1 MDIKEQIR
9 NKYFT
14 PTESVNTVYDIFK
27 DFFNEVRVDLQVN
40 KEFKDYLNYF
50 LLERQN
56 ENILNRLSNYNL
68 NLTIDIAEFKRL
80 NTAIPPFFIFVHFP
94 DVTITNEHN
103 DSINIK
109 DLYARIPIYW
119 NGTLNYGFE
128 MIVATYTRILFNAGY
143 CHSHLHQLYGNKPY
157 FDSPCLG
164 TGPLVETCNVLTS
177 NFTEDNWRLFCVE
190 LSRYVTVESLLG
202 VPYYRMTDI
211 NDGNNN
217 KPIKIH
223 NVSDYIWDHKKLLI
237 ETVHNLVSKKLLN
250 FKYINGEYNFANS
263 EAKLIRIISNEFIAI
278 YNDKFNKKEVNE
290 TLLQLVNRNFIKK
303 VKYYNNNYYYIG
315 SVINKIPSNNVLFTF
330 KGKEIKTVITD
341 DITDI
346 KQTYILSPDKISYIA
361 TKLLEFIN
369 INYGKEQ
376 IN

>member
-9 NKYFT
+9 NKYYT

-40 KEFKDYLNYF
+40 NKFKRYLDIILEITKETEL
-50 LLERQN
+50 
-56 ENILNRLSNYNL
+56 NILSSYNL
-68 NLTIDIAEFKRL
+68 NNTIDVVKIIDNYTTES
-80 NTAIPPFFIFVHFP
+80 PFFIFIYFP

-109 DLYARIPIYW
+109 DLYVRIPIYW
-119 NGTLNYGFE
+119 NGTLNHKFE
-128 MIVATYTRILFNAGY
+128 MIVTTYTRTLFNAGY
-143 CHSHLHQLYGNKPY
+143 CHSHLYHLYRNKPR
-157 FDSPCLG
+157 FDIPCLG
-164 TGPLVETCNVLTS
+164 TGPLVETCRVLTS
-177 NFTEDNWRLFCVE
+177 NSTEDNWRLFCVE

-202 VPYYRMTDI
+202 TPYFRMTDI
-211 NDGNNN
+211 TDNNSN

-223 NVSDYIWDHKKLLI
+223 NVPNYTWDNKNLLI
-237 ETVHNLVSKKLLN
+237 ETIQNLIIKKLLN

-263 EAKLIRIISNEFIAI
+263 EAELIRIISNEFIAI
-278 YNDKFNKKEVNE
+278 YNDKFNKKEVKE
-290 TLLQLVNRNFIKK
+290 TLLQLANKSFIIK
-303 VKYYNNNYYYIG
+303 VKYFNDTYYSIG
-315 SVINKIPSNNVLFTF
+315 TVRNKIPSDDVLFTF

-346 KQTYILSPDKISYIA
+346 RQIYILNPDAISYIA
-361 TKLLEFIN
+361 TKLLKFIN

>member
-9 NKYFT
+9 NKYLT
-14 PTESVNTVYDIFK
+14 PTESINTVYDIFK

-40 KEFKDYLNYF
+40 KEFKDYLDYLF
-50 LLERQN
+50 EARD
-56 ENILNRLSNYNL
+56 EDNL
-68 NLTIDIAEFKRL
+68 NEIFNYDLNSTLNTVKFKRIY
-80 NTAIPPFFIFVHFP
+80 TEIPPFFIFVHFP

-119 NGTLNYGFE
+119 NGTLNHRFE
-128 MIVATYTRILFNAGY
+128 MIVTTYTRILFNAGY
-143 CHSHLHQLYGNKPY
+143 CHSHLHHLYGNKPI
-157 FDSPCLG
+157 FDTPCLG

-202 VPYYRMTDI
+202 TPYFRMTNISDKRSNKLI
-211 NDGNNN
+211 N
-217 KPIKIH
+217 IH
-223 NVSDYIWDHKKLLI
+223 KVSNYIWDHKELLI
-237 ETVHNLVSKKLLN
+237 ETIHNLISKKLLN
-250 FKYINGEYNFANS
+250 FKYVNGEYNFANS
-263 EAKLIRIISNEFIAI
+263 EAELIRIISNEFIAI

-290 TLLQLVNRNFIKK
+290 TLLQLVNRSFVIK
-303 VKYYNNNYYYIG
+303 VKYYNDNYYYIG
-315 SVINKIPSNNVLFTF
+315 RITNKIPSDAVLFTF
-330 KGKEIKTVITD
+330 KGKEIKTIITD
-341 DITDI
+341 DITNI
-346 KQTYILSPDKISYIA
+346 KETFILNPDKISYIA

>member
-9 NKYFT
+9 NKYLT
-14 PTESVNTVYDIFK
+14 PTESINTVYDIFK

-40 KEFKDYLNYF
+40 KEFKNYLEY
-50 LLERQN
+50 LLEARD
-56 ENILNRLSNYNL
+56 EDNL
-68 NLTIDIAEFKRL
+68 NEIFNYDLNSTLNIAKFKRIYIE
-80 NTAIPPFFIFVHFP
+80 IPPFFIFVHFP

-119 NGTLNYGFE
+119 NGTLNHRFE
-128 MIVATYTRILFNAGY
+128 MIVTTYTRTLFNAGY
-143 CHSHLHQLYGNKPY
+143 CHSHLHHLYGNKPV
-157 FDSPCLG
+157 FDTPCLG

-202 VPYYRMTDI
+202 TPYFRMTNISDKRSNKLI
-211 NDGNNN
+211 N
-217 KPIKIH
+217 IH
-223 NVSDYIWDHKKLLI
+223 KVSNYIWDHKELLI
-237 ETVHNLVSKKLLN
+237 ETIHNLVSKKLLN
-250 FKYINGEYNFANS
+250 FKYVNGEYNFANS
-263 EAKLIRIISNEFIAI
+263 EAELIRIISNEFIAI

-290 TLLQLVNRNFIKK
+290 TLLQLVNRSFVIK
-303 VKYYNNNYYYIG
+303 VKYYNDNYYYIG
-315 SVINKIPSNNVLFTF
+315 RITNKIPSDAVLFTF
-330 KGKEIKTVITD
+330 KGKEIKTIITD

-346 KQTYILSPDKISYIA
+346 KETFILNPDKISYIA

>member
-9 NKYFT
+9 NKYLT
-14 PTESVNTVYDIFK
+14 PTESINTVYDIFK

-40 KEFKDYLNYF
+40 KEFKDSLEYLF
-50 LLERQN
+50 EARD
-56 ENILNRLSNYNL
+56 EDNL
-68 NLTIDIAEFKRL
+68 NEIFNYDLNSTL
-80 NTAIPPFFIFVHFP
+80 NTAKFKRIYTEIPPFFIFVHFP

-103 DSINIK
+103 NSINIK

-119 NGTLNYGFE
+119 NGTLNYRFE
-128 MIVATYTRILFNAGY
+128 MIVTTYTRTLFNAGY
-143 CHSHLHQLYGNKPY
+143 CHSHLHHLYGNKPR
-157 FDSPCLG
+157 FDTPCLG

-202 VPYYRMTDI
+202 TPYFRMTNISDKKSNKLI
-211 NDGNNN
+211 N
-217 KPIKIH
+217 IH
-223 NVSDYIWDHKKLLI
+223 KVSNYIWDHKELLI
-237 ETVHNLVSKKLLN
+237 ETIHNLISKKLLN
-250 FKYINGEYNFANS
+250 FKYVNGEYNFANS
-263 EAKLIRIISNEFIAI
+263 EAELIRIISNEFIAI

-290 TLLQLVNRNFIKK
+290 TLLQLANRSFVIK
-303 VKYYNNNYYYIG
+303 VKYYNDNYYYIG
-315 SVINKIPSNNVLFTF
+315 SITNKIPSDAVLFTF
-330 KGKEIKTVITD
+330 KGKEIKTIITD

-346 KQTYILSPDKISYIA
+346 KETFILNPDKISYVA

>member
-9 NKYFT
+9 NKYYT
-14 PTESVNTVYDIFK
+14 PTESINTVYDIFK

-40 KEFKDYLNYF
+40 KEFKNYLEY
-50 LLERQN
+50 LLEARD
-56 ENILNRLSNYNL
+56 EDNL
-68 NLTIDIAEFKRL
+68 NEIFNYDLNSTLNIVKFKRIYIE
-80 NTAIPPFFIFVHFP
+80 IPPFFIFVHFP

-119 NGTLNYGFE
+119 NGTLNRRFE
-128 MIVATYTRILFNAGY
+128 MIVTTYTRTLFNAGY
-143 CHSHLHQLYGNKPY
+143 CHSHLHHLYGNKPI
-157 FDSPCLG
+157 FDTPCLG

-202 VPYYRMTDI
+202 TPYFRMTDI
-211 NDGNNN
+211 SDKRSN
-217 KPIKIH
+217 KLINIH
-223 NVSDYIWDHKKLLI
+223 KVSNYIWDHKELLI
-237 ETVHNLVSKKLLN
+237 ETIHNLVSKKLLN
-250 FKYINGEYNFANS
+250 FKYVNGEYNFANS
-263 EAKLIRIISNEFIAI
+263 EAELIRIISNEFIAI

-290 TLLQLVNRNFIKK
+290 TLLQLANRSFVIK

-315 SVINKIPSNNVLFTF
+315 RITNKIPSDAVLFTF
-330 KGKEIKTVITD
+330 KGKDIKTVITD

-346 KQTYILSPDKISYIA
+346 KETFILNPDKISYIA

>member
-9 NKYFT
+9 NKYLT
-14 PTESVNTVYDIFK
+14 PTESINTVYDIFK

-40 KEFKDYLNYF
+40 KEFKDCLEYLF
-50 LLERQN
+50 EARD
-56 ENILNRLSNYNL
+56 EDNL
-68 NLTIDIAEFKRL
+68 NEIFNYDLNSTLNTVKFKRIY
-80 NTAIPPFFIFVHFP
+80 TEIPPFFIFVHFP

-119 NGTLNYGFE
+119 NGTLNHRFE
-128 MIVATYTRILFNAGY
+128 MIVTTYTRTLFNAGY
-143 CHSHLHQLYGNKPY
+143 CHSHLHHLYGNKPI
-157 FDSPCLG
+157 FDTPCLG

-202 VPYYRMTDI
+202 TPYFRMTNISDKRSNKLI
-211 NDGNNN
+211 N
-217 KPIKIH
+217 IH
-223 NVSDYIWDHKKLLI
+223 KVSNYIWDHKELLI
-237 ETVHNLVSKKLLN
+237 ETIHNLVSKKLLN
-250 FKYINGEYNFANS
+250 FKYVNGEYNFANS
-263 EAKLIRIISNEFIAI
+263 EAELIRIISNEFIAI

-290 TLLQLVNRNFIKK
+290 TLLQLVNRSFVIK
-303 VKYYNNNYYYIG
+303 VKYYNDNYYYIG
-315 SVINKIPSNNVLFTF
+315 RITNKIPSDAVLFTF
-330 KGKEIKTVITD
+330 KGKEIKTIITD

-346 KQTYILSPDKISYIA
+346 KETFILNPDKISYIA

>member
-9 NKYFT
+9 NKYLT
-14 PTESVNTVYDIFK
+14 PTESINTVYDIFK

-40 KEFKDYLNYF
+40 KEFKNYLEY
-50 LLERQN
+50 LLEARD
-56 ENILNRLSNYNL
+56 EDNL
-68 NLTIDIAEFKRL
+68 NEIFNYDLNSTL
-80 NTAIPPFFIFVHFP
+80 NTAKFKRNYIEIPPFFIFVHFP

-109 DLYARIPIYW
+109 DLYAKIPIYW
-119 NGTLNYGFE
+119 NGTLNHRFE
-128 MIVATYTRILFNAGY
+128 MIVTTYTRTLFNAGY
-143 CHSHLHQLYGNKPY
+143 CHSHLHHLYGNKPV
-157 FDSPCLG
+157 FDTPCLG

-202 VPYYRMTDI
+202 TPYFRMTNISDKISNKLI
-211 NDGNNN
+211 N
-217 KPIKIH
+217 IH
-223 NVSDYIWDHKKLLI
+223 KVSNYILGHKKLLI
-237 ETVHNLVSKKLLN
+237 ETIHNLVSKKLLN
-250 FKYINGEYNFANS
+250 FKYVNGEYNFANS
-263 EAKLIRIISNEFIAI
+263 EAELIRIISNEFIAI

-290 TLLQLVNRNFIKK
+290 TLLQLVNRSFVIK

-315 SVINKIPSNNVLFTF
+315 HITNKIPSDAVLFTF
-330 KGKEIKTVITD
+330 KGKEIKTIITD

-346 KQTYILSPDKISYIA
+346 KETFILNPDKISYIA

-369 INYGKEQ
+369 INYGKKQ

>member
-9 NKYFT
+9 NKYYT
-14 PTESVNTVYDIFK
+14 PTESINTVYDIFK
-27 DFFNEVRVDLQVN
+27 DFFNEVRVDLQIN
-40 KEFKDYLNYF
+40 KEFKNYLEY
-50 LLERQN
+50 LLEARD
-56 ENILNRLSNYNL
+56 EDNL
-68 NLTIDIAEFKRL
+68 NEIFNYDLNSTLNTVKFKRIY
-80 NTAIPPFFIFVHFP
+80 TEISPFFIFVHFP

-119 NGTLNYGFE
+119 NGTLNHRFE
-128 MIVATYTRILFNAGY
+128 MIVTTYTRTLFNAGY
-143 CHSHLHQLYGNKPY
+143 CHSHLHHLYGNKPI
-157 FDSPCLG
+157 FDTPCLG

-202 VPYYRMTDI
+202 TPYFRMTNISDKRSDKLI
-211 NDGNNN
+211 N
-217 KPIKIH
+217 IH
-223 NVSDYIWDHKKLLI
+223 KVSNYIWDHKELLI
-237 ETVHNLVSKKLLN
+237 ETIHNLVSKKLLN
-250 FKYINGEYNFANS
+250 FKYVNGEYNFANS
-263 EAKLIRIISNEFIAI
+263 EAELIRIISNEFIAI

-290 TLLQLVNRNFIKK
+290 TLLQLANRSFVIK
-303 VKYYNNNYYYIG
+303 VKYYNDNYYYIG
-315 SVINKIPSNNVLFTF
+315 RITNKIPSDAVLFTF
-330 KGKEIKTVITD
+330 KGKEIKTIITD

-346 KQTYILSPDKISYIA
+346 KETFILNPDKISYIA